1 MSQSLELKTAVSLH
15 LEWRPS
21 IKHEM
26 TPDPHSNVANEM
38 EKEAGFSQPQGF
50 PLQLAFRDPGSPI

>member
-1 MSQSLELKTAVSLH
+1 
-15 LEWRPS
+15 
-21 IKHEM
+21 M